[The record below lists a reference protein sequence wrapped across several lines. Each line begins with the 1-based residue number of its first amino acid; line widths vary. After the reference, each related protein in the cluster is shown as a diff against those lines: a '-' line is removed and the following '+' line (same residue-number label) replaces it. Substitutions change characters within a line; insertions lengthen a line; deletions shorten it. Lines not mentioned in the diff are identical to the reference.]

1 MANTACECFFSLAL
15 GLWVS
20 VAQHPQVRMWTFLL
34 APGLDVQA
42 VEGEPVLPGTCCSGC
57 CLGYG

>member
-1 MANTACECFFSLAL
+1 MANTASECFFSLAL

-20 VAQHPQVRMWTFLL
+20 VAQHPQVRMWTLLL

-42 VEGEPVLPGTCCSGC
+42 VEENLC
-57 CLGYG
+57 CLGPAAQVAA